1 MSCCSCTRQARDEQY
16 SNTTRYKYDYMKRC
30 NVVPNR
36 NNQRSQSLRRRI
48 VHNSSFR
55 SDRVHPEIRTESPH
69 WGHQFPS
76 NQAGVLYG
84 VENLYTLSFNIIRQL
99 SLLDNLTVNTVE
111 ISQWQLATN
120 CMYIDQKVPKTMN
133 VEVMRLWRYLV
144 VQKPTSRRDELSQ
157 QLSSGLLCVERDV
170 KLLTHSL

>member
-1 MSCCSCTRQARDEQY
+1 
-16 SNTTRYKYDYMKRC
+16 
-30 NVVPNR
+30 
-36 NNQRSQSLRRRI
+36 
-48 VHNSSFR
+48 
-55 SDRVHPEIRTESPH
+55 
-69 WGHQFPS
+69 
-76 NQAGVLYG
+76 VLYG

-157 QLSSGLLCVERDV
+157 QLSSGLLCRAGR
-170 KLLTHSL
+170 KTTHSLIIAVDVWKVVSGDLTNMHAPRNRILANRIRFGIHFCSQPANAAID